1 MKHRARSSKIK
12 YQHGMIPGL
21 RRFLERKLEPLP
33 EVQALIPGRI
43 QRKRGADSA
52 FRVRLQYE
60 TETGFKLI
68 AHAPGVVQEVFVVCD
83 QREALRSR
91 LEDRLGDGGVK

>member
-21 RRFLERKLEPLP
+21 RRFLERKLEPMA

-68 AHAPGVVQEVFVVCD
+68 AHAPGVVQEVFVVSD
-83 QREALRSR
+83 EREPLRAR
-91 LEDRLGDGGVK
+91 LEDLLGDA

>member
-43 QRKRGADSA
+43 ERKRGSDAA

-68 AHAPGVVQEVFVVCD
+68 AHAPGVVQEVFVVSD
-83 QREALRSR
+83 ERKALRAR
-91 LEDRLGDGGVK
+91 LADLLGEA